1 MNAVKVLGIVEWK
14 FISTFNI
21 QKSISS
27 IEILKFLIQ
36 FPFLDN
42 RSINRNITANFGNEK
57 QMLELL
63 EAIHSFLWPPALL
76 SIKYSQYIT
85 ICNWQEPLTSS
96 FVNFSMLNH
105 CTMYI
110 LIRKQTRRSISQPFR
125 QSAWRS
131 ESERWQPKSP
141 LQIVNPSASVGAK
154 NHNASLKA
162 SLLLLLMLSSCKP
175 ESWIY
180 SWTCNFLIL
189 NLYH

>member
-63 EAIHSFLWPPALL
+63 EAIQSFLWPPSPPLDQIF
-76 SIKYSQYIT
+76 SIYHNLQLTRATHIIICQLFNVKSLHYVHINTKTNKTKYLATFPTVGLKIWVRKMATKVSIT
-85 ICNWQEPLTSS
+85 DC
-96 FVNFSMLNH
+96 
-105 CTMYI
+105 
-110 LIRKQTRRSISQPFR
+110 
-125 QSAWRS
+125 
-131 ESERWQPKSP
+131 
-141 LQIVNPSASVGAK
+141 
-154 NHNASLKA
+154 
-162 SLLLLLMLSSCKP
+162 
-175 ESWIY
+175 
-180 SWTCNFLIL
+180 
-189 NLYH
+189 